1 MQERY
6 LGDIHDYFKFLFL
19 KFLSSQLNM
28 KVGLNWYLV
37 NPSEIGPSELKKK
50 DGEKRK
56 FLYDTELKL
65 YDKVIIN
72 ELKNFQKKQSRNLEL
87 FTYETHLK
95 QYINFFNEPIHFKS
109 RKQWLERSLNH
120 HQNQQIIF
128 LDPDNGF
135 VTNKTGRISMK
146 YVLGEDCKTYLEN
159 NKIIIFCQFQSFRKK
174 TLDHLKFIFKNL
186 RDCNIKASLPVIRN
200 RTGPNTFF
208 ISIKPKQVKINLEYI
223 LEKYSL
229 QHNKVELIKVV

>member
-37 NPSEIGPSELKKK
+37 NPSEIGRSELKKK

-56 FLYDTELKL
+56 FLYDKELKL

-72 ELKNFQKKQSRNLEL
+72 EFKKFQKKQFRNLEL

-95 QYINFFNEPIHFKS
+95 QYINFFNEPIHFKY
-109 RKQWLERSLNH
+109 RKQWLEKSLSH
-120 HQNQQIIF
+120 HRNQQIIF

-135 VTNKTGRISMK
+135 VTNKTGKISMK
-146 YVLGEDCKTYLEN
+146 YVLAEDCKTYLKN

-174 TLDHLKFIFKNL
+174 TFDHLKYIFKNL
-186 RDCNIKASLPVIRN
+186 NDCNVETSLPVIRN

-208 ISIKPKQVKINLEYI
+208 ISIKPKQVKINLDNI

-229 QHNKVELIKVV
+229 QYNKVELINLV